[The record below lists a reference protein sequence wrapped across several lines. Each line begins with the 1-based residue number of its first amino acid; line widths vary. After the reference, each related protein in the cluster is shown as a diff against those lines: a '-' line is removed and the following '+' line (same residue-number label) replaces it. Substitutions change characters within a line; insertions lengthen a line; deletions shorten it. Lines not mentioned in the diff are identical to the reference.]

1 MIDLHM
7 HSFFSEDGEMK
18 PEELIRKC
26 AALGMSMMSITDHN
40 CVKANETAMRA
51 AHALGI
57 AYIPGTEI
65 DCMYKGTG
73 FHVLGYGIDYRSS
86 DYEKIE
92 RDVREQGLRASLERL
107 EKTQLLGFHV
117 TEDEMWQK
125 SKDTYWEESWT
136 GDLFAEVI
144 LAKPEYAGHPL
155 LRPYREGG
163 GRSDNPYVNF
173 YWDFYSQ
180 GKLCYVEMSYPPMEE
195 VIRIIHGSGGK
206 AVLAHPG
213 VSLKGKET
221 FLEGILDL
229 GIDGIEAFS
238 SYHNPA
244 ECFHYYHE
252 AKRRGLFVTCG
263 SDYHGKT
270 KPSVF
275 LGKNGCM
282 LSDEEIAGQMPF
294 FDIAK
299 SQGKSMMTIRRT
311 VASRMAHQTSDYN
324 LIASIPGHSAEV
336 DRLHISTISPAPRK
350 RRN

>member
-26 AALGMSMMSITDHN
+26 AALGISVMSITDHN
-40 CVKANETAMRA
+40 CVKANDPACETAKS
-51 AHALGI
+51 LGI
-57 AYIPGTEI
+57 NYIPGIEI
-65 DCMYKGTG
+65 DCVFSGTG

-117 TEDEMWQK
+117 KEEEMWQK
-125 SKDTYWEESWT
+125 SKDTYWEENWT
-136 GDLFAEVI
+136 GELFAEVL
-144 LAKPEYAGHPL
+144 LAKPEYAQHPL
-155 LRPYREGG
+155 LRSYREGG
-163 GRSDNPYVNF
+163 IRNDNPYVNF

-180 GKLCYVEMSYPPMEE
+180 GQLCYVEMSYPPMEE
-195 VIRIIHGSGGK
+195 VVQIIHGSGGK

-213 VSLKGKET
+213 VNLKGKES
-221 FLEGILDL
+221 LLKPILDL

-238 SYHNPA
+238 SYHSPA
-244 ECFHYYHE
+244 ESFHYYHE

-270 KPSVF
+270 KPSAV
-275 LGKNGCM
+275 LGRNGCM
-282 LSDEEIAGQMPF
+282 LSDEDMIKQL
-294 FDIAK
+294 
-299 SQGKSMMTIRRT
+299 
-311 VASRMAHQTSDYN
+311 RMSENT
-324 LIASIPGHSAEV
+324 
-336 DRLHISTISPAPRK
+336 
-350 RRN
+350 